1 MVCGGVCGMGWCEIR
16 WGGMVCVV
24 WVGVRLDGVG
34 WDSVLYV
41 MVWCG
46 VT

>member
-1 MVCGGVCGMGWCEIR
+1 MVWDGVCGIGWCEIG
-16 WGGMVCVV
+16 WCGVVCVV